1 MLTRHN
7 LLVKVKEEVKMKETI
22 QAFINEETESQIAT
36 AEIIYGFQK
45 CITPCQKNDGNTMLF
60 GSDESYKKNKKNRK
74 FGICRYD
81 HRIWQCSTFKNSVS
95 MIGKQLPLKIM

>member
-1 MLTRHN
+1 MSKKMLTRHN

-60 GSDESYKKNKKNRK
+60 GSDESYKKKTRK
-74 FGICRYD
+74 TG
-81 HRIWQCSTFKNSVS
+81 NLESVG
-95 MIGKQLPLKIM
+95 MITGYGSVVPSRTLFR

>member
-1 MLTRHN
+1 MSKKMLTRHN

-60 GSDESYKKNKKNRK
+60 GSDESYKKNQEKQE
-74 FGICRYD
+74 
-81 HRIWQCSTFKNSVS
+81 IWNLSVWS
-95 MIGKQLPLKIM
+95 QDMAV